1 MEARTGLGPGQRAVV
16 GPHYPHMM
24 REDTEVWTK
33 FLRSGFV
40 EIREVWY
47 DVRVG
52 QPVVLGVAASD
63 IERSIAAGL
72 TRKRIDAVCR
82 VGGGI
87 WVVEVKPYANMYA
100 VGQIITYARLYG
112 LEYTSPGQ
120 VVPVIVCDDYD
131 IDLVEEFDELG
142 VLVLK
147 ND

>member
-1 MEARTGLGPGQRAVV
+1 MLA
-16 GPHYPHMM
+16 
-24 REDTEVWTK
+24 EDTGVWTK
-33 FLRSGFV
+33 FLKAEFV
-40 EIREVWY
+40 QIREVWY

-52 QPVVLGVAASD
+52 KPVKLELGATDVD
-63 IERSIAAGL
+63 KRIAEGL
-72 TRKRIDAVCR
+72 TRKRIDVVCS

-100 VGQIITYARLYG
+100 VGQIITYARLYA
-112 LEYTSPGQ
+112 LEYTSPGL

-131 IDLVEEFDELG
+131 VDLIDEFDELG